1 MPKLIRHPTSSRRY
15 QNAGVPPVPNR
26 RLFPKLLR
34 SAFVFVGAC
43 GVLVAFNQT
52 SAGPNPI
59 PSPAGA
65 ADPAPVVSG
74 PAAGMSHAEYAAADP
89 IGFARWARQE
99 FEKRVKDYRCT
110 FSKQELVQGKMTKLQ
125 VMELRYRHDP
135 ESIFMIWKENE
146 DEVRRALYVPSDP
159 AFRESDGGRL
169 ARVEPA
175 GSIARLF
182 VTDIMIEI
190 DGDRAKK
197 ASRRTIADAG
207 LRGTYR
213 LLEEYNGTAEK
224 NGDLDFRYIGP
235 SSVAGRATYRFERF
249 IPTAK
254 VDGKT
259 YVDAR
264 MIFHIDQ
271 EHFYPVAVYSFADHE
286 GKKLLGQYL
295 FSNVEINPRFSADD
309 FKF

>member
-1 MPKLIRHPTSSRRY
+1 VPKCPS
-15 QNAGVPPVPNR
+15 P
-26 RLFPKLLR
+26 RLFR
-34 SAFVFVGAC
+34 RASGFFGAC
-43 GVLVAFNQT
+43 VVLVAFNQST
-52 SAGPNPI
+52 AGPQPM
-59 PSPAGA
+59 PSPVGA
-65 ADPAPVVSG
+65 ADPVPAVTG
-74 PAAGMSHAEYAAADP
+74 PAPGMSHAEYAAADP

-99 FEKRVKDYRCT
+99 FEKRVTDYRCT
-110 FSKQELVQGKMTKLQ
+110 FTKQELVQGKMTKLQ
-125 VMELRYRHDP
+125 VMELRYRHNP
-135 ESIFMIWKENE
+135 EAIYMIWKENE
-146 DEVRRALYVPSDP
+146 DEVRRALYIPGDP
-159 AFRESDGGRL
+159 AYREPDGTRL

-175 GSIARLF
+175 GAIARLF
-182 VTDIMIEI
+182 VSDIMIEI

-213 LLEEYNGTAEK
+213 LLEEYNGAAER
-224 NGDLDFRYIGP
+224 NGELDFRYIGP

-249 IPTAK
+249 VPVSK

-259 YVDAR
+259 YIDAR

-295 FSNVEINPRFSADD
+295 FSNVEINPRFTADD